1 MEEYP
6 EIADTIKQNVTHL
19 YNFKIK
25 KEVIKAKNQ
34 YIKKIANRKD
44 FAEIMLIVPNLKESH
59 VIAASTNSN
68 DPGNE
73 KMPGLSLKQ
82 KLKLIEDEEEVCSS

>member
-44 FAEIMLIVPNLKESH
+44 
-59 VIAASTNSN
+59 
-68 DPGNE
+68 
-73 KMPGLSLKQ
+73 
-82 KLKLIEDEEEVCSS
+82 